1 MRRKQWEWFEGVMDV
16 SGALRNLRKQLEFL
30 RGQVD
35 WVIKHLEASLESIG
49 SERISSLKQT
59 LPKAPLLKHKPKTAV
74 VGPIQI
80 WEKEE

>member
-1 MRRKQWEWFEGVMDV
+1 MDV

-35 WVIKHLEASLESIG
+35 WVIKQLEASLESIG

-59 LPKAPLLKHKPKTAV
+59 TIQVLKSNQTTRIKPSQK
-74 VGPIQI
+74 PPC
-80 WEKEE
+80 